1 MNMID
6 VRVAAIEQVTP
17 LIKHFKFVKE
27 DGAKLPPFSGGS
39 HIVVALD
46 AEGETYR
53 NPYSLMGSP
62 TETDAYHISVSRKE
76 NSKGGSAYM
85 HENISVGM
93 SLKITPPVNFF
104 TLAKTAH
111 KHILIAG
118 GIGIAP
124 FISQIEDLNR
134 IGAEYEM
141 HYAFRSYQQAAFV
154 DDLQKS
160 CGNKLHCY
168 SDSEDIP
175 LDLNTLLGS
184 QSLGT
189 HVYVCG
195 PSPMVIAVLETAK
208 KLGWPD
214 SNVHH
219 EQPLSP
225 PASEPL
231 KVQLAKPK
239 FKGGENLAIGT

>member
-76 NSKGGSAYM
+76 NSRGGSAYM

-175 LDLNTLLGS
+175 LDLIHYWAASHWVRMSMSVVHRLWLLLYWKRQKNWVG
-184 QSLGT
+184 Q
-189 HVYVCG
+189 
-195 PSPMVIAVLETAK
+195 IAMYITNNLF
-208 KLGWPD
+208 PR
-214 SNVHH
+214 
-219 EQPLSP
+219 QQ
-225 PASEPL
+225 ASHS
-231 KVQLAKPK
+231 K
-239 FKGGENLAIGT
+239 FN